1 MSFIVENGSG
11 VLTANALATV
21 AFVTTYLTDRGRE
34 TENSW
39 STSTTAQQQAAIVGA
54 TDYIEGRFRERF
66 KGRKEFTSLT
76 LAKGTLT
83 FSANPLDTETVVVG
97 SRTYT
102 FQTTL
107 VDSADNVL
115 IGANASDSLD
125 NLINAIVATVASEG
139 TTHGTGTVVHSDVT
153 ASTFD
158 GDTLVAEAKTDGLAG
173 NLIVTTTTVTSA
185 TWSAVTL
192 IGGSDVG
199 KRQPLSFPRLDL
211 IDKDSIRITGM
222 PDRLKQ
228 AVAEYAVR
236 SRSATL
242 RPDPTVD
249 DTGAEVTLKREK
261 VGPIEE
267 ETQYRVGGTIATAKP
282 YPAADALIEEF
293 LQLSG
298 VLLRA

>member
-21 AFVTTYLTDRGRE
+21 AFVTTYLTERGRQE
-34 TENSW
+34 ENGW
-39 STSTTAQQQAAIVGA
+39 DGLSTTERQIAIVAA
-54 TDYIEGRFRERF
+54 TDYIEGKYRDLF
-66 KGRKEFTSLT
+66 KGRKEFRSLT

-83 FSANPLDTETVVVG
+83 FTDNPLDTETVTIG
-97 SRTYT
+97 SRTYI
-102 FQTTL
+102 FQTAL

-115 IGANASDSLD
+115 IGTNASDSLD
-125 NLINAIVATVASEG
+125 NLINAVVATAASEG
-139 TTHGTGTVVHSDVT
+139 VTHGTGTVVHPDVT

-158 GDTLVAEAKTDGLAG
+158 GDTMVAEAREDGLAG
-173 NLIVTTTTVTSA
+173 NLIAITATVTNG
-185 TWSAVTL
+185 TWSATTL

-211 IDKDSIRITGM
+211 FDRDSIRITGM
-222 PDRLKQ
+222 PERLKQ

-267 ETQYRVGGTIATAKP
+267 ETRYREGGRIATAKP
-282 YPAADALIEEF
+282 YPAADTLLQEF
-293 LQLSG
+293 LQISG
-298 VLLRA
+298 ILLRA